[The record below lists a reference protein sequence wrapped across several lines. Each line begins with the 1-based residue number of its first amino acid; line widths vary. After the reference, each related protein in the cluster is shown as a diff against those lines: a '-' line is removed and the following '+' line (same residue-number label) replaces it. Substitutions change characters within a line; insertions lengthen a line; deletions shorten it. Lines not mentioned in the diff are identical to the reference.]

1 MFAAKS
7 QASISKR
14 AIGTLIAD
22 GTEHL
27 RISRRL
33 PPRAFGKSRRNSGRS
48 GFSATGLDAA
58 AQKSDAP
65 RAGYRV
71 WRLAARASAG
81 GRRIPGGRNRSLA
94 HDDRRG
100 APQSERVGEPSLL
113 SPADRKIHSSRASL
127 RRRNFHVRNI
137 SGAR

>member
-14 AIGTLIAD
+14 AIGTPIAD

-58 AQKSDAP
+58 AQKSDASLP
-65 RAGYRV
+65 GYRDS
-71 WRLAARASAG
+71 RLAARPSAG
-81 GRRIPGGRNRSLA
+81 GRRLRGGRNRSLA
-94 HDDRRG
+94 HENRRG
-100 APQSERVGEPSLL
+100 AKQRERVGEASLL
-113 SPADRKIHSSRASL
+113 SPTIRKIHSL
-127 RRRNFHVRNI
+127 E
-137 SGAR
+137 